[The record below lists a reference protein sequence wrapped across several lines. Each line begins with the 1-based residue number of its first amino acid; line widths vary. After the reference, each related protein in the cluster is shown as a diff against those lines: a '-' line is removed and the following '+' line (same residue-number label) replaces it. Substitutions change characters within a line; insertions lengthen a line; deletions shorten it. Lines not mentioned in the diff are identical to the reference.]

1 MRLIGVFEREN
12 QIGGLVDSL
21 KNDGIDRSDII
32 ISDKPKT
39 NNRHSALDEVYIK
52 SESDSL
58 RGISTLSDEF
68 PEESEK
74 GILVAVEIPKKNVS
88 HVREIMEQSGATK
101 VLLY

>member
-1 MRLIGVFEREN
+1 MRIIGVFEREN

-21 KNDGIDRSDII
+21 KNDGIDRNDII

-39 NNRHSALDEVYIK
+39 NNRHSALDDVYIK

-58 RGISTLSDEF
+58 SGISTLSDEF
-68 PEESEK
+68 PNESEK
-74 GILVAVEIPKKNVS
+74 GILVAVEIPKKDAPQI
-88 HVREIMEQSGATK
+88 REIMEQNGATK

>member
-1 MRLIGVFEREN
+1 MRIIGVFEREN

-21 KNDGIDRSDII
+21 KNDGINRRDII

-39 NNRHSALDEVYIK
+39 NYRHSALDEVYIK

-58 RGISTLSDEF
+58 KGISTLSEEF

-74 GILVAVEIPKKNVS
+74 GILVAVEIPKKNVPQI
-88 HVREIMEQSGATK
+88 REIMEQSGATK